1 MRNSIHELKLKINNL
16 ENEKYNIA
24 RQKDQTIEILNKEIN
39 KGVNVNYLKN
49 ILLSFITTSDESVNY
64 IHLFKIQNKLLP
76 VIFTT
81 LQFNET
87 EMKKVEEFRSKK
99 SIFNIFS

>member
-1 MRNSIHELKLKINNL
+1 MRNNIQDLKTKINNL

-49 ILLSFITTSDESVNY
+49 ILFSFITTSDESVIY
-64 IHLFKIQNKLLP
+64 TSYEDP
-76 VIFTT
+76 
-81 LQFNET
+81 E
-87 EMKKVEEFRSKK
+87 
-99 SIFNIFS
+99 

>member
-1 MRNSIHELKLKINNL
+1 MRNNIQDLKTKINNL

-49 ILLSFITTSDESVNY
+49 ILFSFITTSDESVIY
-64 IHLFKIQNKLLP
+64 TSYKDP
-76 VIFTT
+76 
-81 LQFNET
+81 E
-87 EMKKVEEFRSKK
+87 
-99 SIFNIFS
+99 

>member
-1 MRNSIHELKLKINNL
+1 LRNNIQDLKTKINNL

-49 ILLSFITTSDESVNY
+49 ILFSFITTSDESV
-64 IHLFKIQNKLLP
+64 K
-76 VIFTT
+76 
-81 LQFNET
+81 
-87 EMKKVEEFRSKK
+87 
-99 SIFNIFS
+99 

>member
-1 MRNSIHELKLKINNL
+1 MRNNIQDLKTKINNL

-49 ILLSFITTSDESVNY
+49 ILFSFITTSDESV
-64 IHLFKIQNKLLP
+64 K
-76 VIFTT
+76 
-81 LQFNET
+81 
-87 EMKKVEEFRSKK
+87 
-99 SIFNIFS
+99 

>member
-1 MRNSIHELKLKINNL
+1 LKTKINNL

-49 ILLSFITTSDESVNY
+49 ILFSFITTSDESVIY
-64 IHLFKIQNKLLP
+64 TSYEDP
-76 VIFTT
+76 
-81 LQFNET
+81 E
-87 EMKKVEEFRSKK
+87 
-99 SIFNIFS
+99 